1 MTSGIHVNIRR
12 WGLRCL
18 LPVLAVCTMSCSRQW
33 RSETSRLYPGIHLS
47 ETRVYRHEDNGLFTA
62 VAIRRNGEI
71 HIARERIDPNHLDG
85 LMFRI
90 ACSRGSSALI
100 VIGADVAASFDAV
113 WPVVQACRSNGM
125 GYVSFAAL
133 SRGSSSMVTS
143 MVWLPL
149 WENDPSGQGAVIIR
163 EGACPTT
170 LGITTN
176 GFVLDGVS
184 CDEPGLQAA
193 LEKLRDDEQLP
204 ETVLM
209 VPDPHIPHGDF
220 MTALLM
226 CEELGLKNIGLVEPD
241 RLIPARRNEG
251 HTTRPR

>member
-12 WGLRCL
+12 WELRCL
-18 LPVLAVCTMSCSRQW
+18 LPVLAVCIMSCSRQW
-33 RSETSRLYPGIHLS
+33 RSETSRPYPGIHLA
-47 ETRVYRHEDNGLFTA
+47 ETRMYRNEDHGSVIA
-62 VAIRRNGEI
+62 VGIRRNGEI
-71 HIARERIDPNHLDG
+71 HIARQRINPNNLDG
-85 LMFRI
+85 LMSGI
-90 ACSRGSSALI
+90 AHSRGSSVSI
-100 VIGADVAASFDAV
+100 IIGADVAAPFDAV
-113 WPVVQACRSNGM
+113 WPVVRACRSNGM

-133 SRGSSSMVTS
+133 NRGSSSMVTS

-149 WENDPSGQGAVIIR
+149 WENDPSDQSAVIIR

-204 ETVLM
+204 ETVLI

-226 CEELGLKNIGLVEPD
+226 CEELGLENIGLVEPD